1 MLPAYLGS
9 FIFVCC
15 HKSGVI
21 FWRAN
26 QLQCYNMGLFLESL
40 ICVYIFNTQRL
51 IDFVCF
57 VFCIWNL
64 KFSFNKLNKIS
75 EFTSKLNC
83 SWEWD
88 TIWTLGFWF
97 GLKLINELD
106 LQVENTEWWG
116 GHSETYLLEVW
127 HVVFITHLA
136 VSACWWSLRTW
147 GSSLEVSRKHRSPWW
162 PPGQSWWRAETK
174 MCQNKE
180 IKCPYWPAQQT
191 HWHWDVK
198 LYGSPSKLYLL
209 SATSWTL

>member
-26 QLQCYNMGLFLESL
+26 QLPCYNMGLFLESL

-116 GHSETYLLEVW
+116 GGVQKHIFLRSDMLFSSHTLLFLHVGEVFEREGPHW
-127 HVVFITHLA
+127 
-136 VSACWWSLRTW
+136 
-147 GSSLEVSRKHRSPWW
+147 RSPESIGLHDGLQAS
-162 PPGQSWWRAETK
+162 PGEEQRQRCVRTK
-174 MCQNKE
+174 K
-180 IKCPYWPAQQT
+180 
-191 HWHWDVK
+191 
-198 LYGSPSKLYLL
+198 
-209 SATSWTL
+209 